1 MNRKTIVV
9 AIVIVSLIAV
19 LGYVVNEYVLTDSNL
34 RATKQKIKTYRII
47 AEEQRLVR
55 EILQDKIV
63 IAKIQAAFAPVD
75 PNSP

>member
-1 MNRKTIVV
+1 MKKTIVV
-9 AIVIVSLIAV
+9 VVVIALLVAT
-19 LGYVVNEYVLTDSNL
+19 LGYVVNEFVLTDSNL

-47 AEEQRLVR
+47 AEEQRLIR
-55 EILQDKIV
+55 EILQDKLV